1 MRDPNDLLRAD
12 RDFWKHLCNQFASA
26 MIIAGDGDIVID
38 EHAVS
43 DALEAYARATGS
55 TT

>member
-12 RDFWKHLCNQFASA
+12 RDFWKHLCEQFASA
-26 MIIAGDGDIVID
+26 MIIAGDGGIAID
-38 EHAVS
+38 EEIVS
-43 DALEAYARATGS
+43 EALEAFARATGS